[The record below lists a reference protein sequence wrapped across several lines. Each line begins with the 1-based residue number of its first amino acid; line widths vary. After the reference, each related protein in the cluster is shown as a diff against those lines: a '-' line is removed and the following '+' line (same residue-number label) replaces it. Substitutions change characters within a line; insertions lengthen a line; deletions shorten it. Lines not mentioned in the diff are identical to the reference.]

1 MERFHEFSSRPFGWI
16 ELVEV
21 HVESCEGEDVPDN
34 LEVSGSCLYGAPGE
48 SEIIPDCSLKSVEA
62 KSISAMFSNHIFW
75 ADEISF
81 GLAHLLPVWVQSMSM
96 HQYRLVGC
104 LVEHSHAGTSRRV
117 IGVPE

>member
-34 LEVSGSCLYGAPGE
+34 LKVSGSGLYGAPRE

-75 ADEISF
+75 ADKISL
-81 GLAHLLPVWVQSMSM
+81 GLDHLLPVRVQGVSV
-96 HQYRLVGC
+96 HQHHFVRC
-104 LVEHSHAGTSRRV
+104 
-117 IGVPE
+117 